1 MPRVRLGFPAVV
13 AVAAAAFAAAPTAQV
28 RPVYS
33 RGVAGLVQAVERLRT
48 TASAM
53 HTAAHPDDEDTALIT
68 RLARG
73 DHARVAYLS
82 LNRGEGGQNIIGTE
96 LFDALGVIRTEE
108 LLQARTLDGGDQ
120 FFTRAYDFG
129 FTKTMAEA
137 GEKWNE
143 TVVLGDMVRAIRR
156 YRPLV
161 ILNGWSGTPSDGH
174 GQHQLAGKLAP
185 LAFTAAADATKF
197 PEQLAE
203 GLRPWQARKLYV
215 RHGFGAD
222 PATATLRLPTGM
234 LDPLLGRTFN
244 EIAMEGRSQH
254 KSQEMGVVEA
264 RGAKTSNLDLVTNLT
279 GVPATPAAGVPA
291 GERSVFDGIDTSLA
305 GLAVLAGLPKG
316 ALSTELAAMDAAA
329 SQALAS
335 ADIVRDPVRLVPVLA
350 RGLAAAR
357 AARTA
362 AAALTAPAGA
372 KAEADFLLALKVAEF
387 EDALVRASGIVVD
400 ALADREVASVGDTLR
415 VNVNV
420 FQPDR
425 TPVTAGASTLVAP
438 AGWTVAPA
446 PPPDAPAGGNPIAR
460 FFREEPTRTELW
472 QVAVAADAPPTEPYW
487 LRTPRTGPVFTWT
500 GVPPAL
506 QTRPFD
512 PPLLAARVP
521 LTIGGAAV
529 TIERPVVFRYA
540 DSVRGEIRREV
551 AIVPAVTVAFDETLA
566 IVPTGAAA
574 GQPRG
579 VRVRVRSE
587 TLPSGPGVVRV
598 LPPAGWHVEP
608 AGVSIAFGSRGE
620 GVSVPFTVTPPATVA
635 PGGYT
640 LTAQVTIG
648 GRTFDTSMQTI
659 DYPHIQKHRLYAPA
673 QMTARVVDVAVKP
686 VTVGYVM
693 GGGDRVPEAIRRLG
707 LDVTLL
713 TDDDLASG
721 DLSRYGTIVVGV
733 RASEARPAFVAANA
747 RLLQYVRDGGTLI
760 VQYQQGDYT
769 GRSLSP
775 FPAGGNVRVTD
786 ERAPVTILEPQHP
799 AFTTPNR
806 IGPEDWNDWVQE
818 RNLYAWAT
826 FDPQYTPL
834 LETGDPGEPLQRGG
848 ELYARIGKGHYVY
861 TSYAWFRQLP
871 AGVPGAYRLFANL
884 LSLGRT

>member
-1 MPRVRLGFPAVV
+1 MPRVRPVFTA
-13 AVAAAAFAAAPTAQV
+13 AVALMAALFSVTPTAQV

-33 RGVAGLVQAVERLRT
+33 RGVAGLVEAIERLRT

-53 HTAAHPDDEDTALIT
+53 HTAAHPDDEDTALIA

-120 FFTRAYDFG
+120 FFTLAYDFG
-129 FTKTMAEA
+129 FTKTPEEA
-137 GEKWNE
+137 SEKWGDA
-143 TVVLGDMVRAIRR
+143 VILGDMVRAIRR

-161 ILNGWSGTPSDGH
+161 ILNGWSGTPADGH

-185 LAFTAAADATKF
+185 LAFAAAADPARY

-222 PATATLRLPTGM
+222 PATATLRVPTGT
-234 LDPLLGRTFN
+234 LDPVLGRTFN

-264 RGAKTSNLDLVTNLT
+264 RGARTSNLDLVTDLT
-279 GVPATPAAGVPA
+279 GAHAPGPGSVDRG
-291 GERSVFDGIDTSLA
+291 VFDGIDTSLP

-316 ALSTELAAMDAAA
+316 ALATELAAMDAAA
-329 SQALAS
+329 AQALAS
-335 ADIVRDPVRLVPVLA
+335 ADIVRAPAKLVPVLA

-362 AAALTAPAGA
+362 AAAVSATAGA
-372 KAEADFLLALKVAEF
+372 KAEADFLLAIKVAQF
-387 EDALVRASGIVVD
+387 EDALVRASGTVID
-400 ALADREVASVGDTLR
+400 ALADREVASAGDTLK

-420 FQPDR
+420 FQADGS
-425 TPVTAGASTLVAP
+425 PVTAGASTVVVP
-438 AGWTVAPA
+438 DGWTAAPA
-446 PPPDAPAGGNPIAR
+446 PPAEPATGGNPIAR
-460 FFREEPTRTELW
+460 FFREEPTRTELF
-472 QVAVAADAPPTEPYW
+472 QVTVAADARSTEPYW

-500 GVPPAL
+500 GVPPAV
-506 QTRPFD
+506 QTLPFE
-512 PPLLAARVP
+512 PPAVVARVP
-521 LTIGGAAV
+521 LTIGGATV
-529 TIERPVVFRYA
+529 TVERPVVFRYA
-540 DSVRGEIRREV
+540 DAVRGEIRRDL

-566 IVPTGAAA
+566 IVPTGAGAS
-574 GQPRG
+574 QPRA

-598 LPPAGWHVEP
+598 VPPDGWRVEP
-608 AGVSIAFGSRGE
+608 AGAPITFTSRGE
-620 GVSVPFTVTPPATVA
+620 GASVSFSVTPPATVA
-635 PGGYT
+635 PGAYA
-640 LTAQVTIG
+640 LAAQVTIG
-648 GRTFDTSMQTI
+648 GHTYDTSMQTI
-659 DYPHIQKHRLYAPA
+659 DYSHIQKHRLYAPA
-673 QMTARVVDVAVKP
+673 RMTARVLDLAVAPVK
-686 VTVGYVM
+686 VGYIM

-733 RASEARPAFVAANA
+733 RASESRPAFVAANA

-760 VQYQQGDYT
+760 VQYQQTDYT
-769 GRSLSP
+769 GRSLPP

-806 IGPEDWNDWVQE
+806 ITAADWEDWVQE
-818 RNLYAWAT
+818 RDLYAWAT

-834 LETGDPGEPLQRGG
+834 LETGDPGEPKQRGG
-848 ELYARIGKGHYVY
+848 ELYARIGKGTYVY

-871 AGVPGAYRLFANL
+871 AGVPGAYRMFANL
-884 LSLGRT
+884 ISLGQK